1 MIQNPVESANA
12 LEKLADI
19 VGKKTL
25 VMWCIVTTFTT
36 GYLFLDGR
44 KTTESRITEQKEAYE
59 RIVEEIKGIK
69 ETTEENKKS
78 INLTNSKIDTTLLD
92 AQETLNKLKKK

>member
-1 MIQNPVESANA
+1 MIQNPVESVHA

-36 GYLFLDGR
+36 GYLFLDER
-44 KTTESRITEQKEAYE
+44 KITESRITEQKEAYE

-69 ETTEENKKS
+69 KITEENKKS
-78 INLTNSKIDTTLLD
+78 INLTNSKIDTTLID
-92 AQETLNKLKKK
+92 AQETLNKLKNK

>member
-25 VMWCIVTTFTT
+25 IMWCIVTTFTT

-44 KTTESRITEQKEAYE
+44 KTTESRITEQKDAYE

-69 ETTEENKKS
+69 KTTEENKKN
-78 INLTNSKIDTTLLD
+78 INLTNSKIDTTLINT
-92 AQETLNKLKKK
+92 QETLNKLKNK

>member
-1 MIQNPVESANA
+1 MIENPVESVNA

-69 ETTEENKKS
+69 KTTEENKKS
-78 INLTNSKIDTTLLD
+78 INLTNSKIDTTLID
-92 AQETLNKLKKK
+92 AQETLNKLKNK

>member
-44 KTTESRITEQKEAYE
+44 KTIESRITEQKNAYE

-69 ETTEENKKS
+69 KTTEENKKS
-78 INLTNSKIDTTLLD
+78 INLTNSKIDTTLID
-92 AQETLNKLKKK
+92 AQETLNKLKNK

>member
-12 LEKLADI
+12 LDKLADI

-44 KTTESRITEQKEAYE
+44 KTTESRITEQKDAYE

-69 ETTEENKKS
+69 KTTEENKKS
-78 INLTNSKIDTTLLD
+78 INLTNSKIDTTLID
-92 AQETLNKLKKK
+92 AQETLNKLKNK